1 MKAKRRKEAI
11 AIVQAEM
18 ARIRE
23 MNDAMNKD
31 LQLKTPMRN
40 PVEDCL
46 VEERDDN
53 IWFAFD
59 GAGYDYFSYQ
69 SQYSSSFR
77 ESLNTKLEAAGFHSE
92 DNNTWSMSIWDDR
105 S

>member
-1 MKAKRRKEAI
+1 MKAKREKEAI
-11 AIVQAEM
+11 KIVKSEM

-23 MNDAMNKD
+23 MNDD

-46 VEERDDN
+46 VEVREDHV
-53 IWFAFD
+53 FFGFD

-77 ESLNTKLEAAGFHSE
+77 EKLHSKLQASGFHAE
-92 DNNTWSMSIWDDR
+92 DNNTWSMSIWDDQE
-105 S
+105 